1 LIGFSVGS
9 KDNEDLVVNHLL
21 FAYDTLIFCG
31 AQSEHLRN
39 LRCMFLCFEVAL
51 GLRINLGKSEIV
63 PIGKVEDVDNLAH
76 IFGCRV
82 VSLPLKY
89 LGLLLG
95 ASNKSYFYLEW
106 SY

>member
-1 LIGFSVGS
+1 
-9 KDNEDLVVNHLL
+9 
-21 FAYDTLIFCG
+21 
-31 AQSEHLRN
+31 
-39 LRCMFLCFEVAL
+39 MFLCFEVAL

-106 SY
+106 SYWENGTSVCWLEEIIFV